1 MRDLT
6 AKKGW
11 LRFFLVLAAVMLLTS
26 GIAYAAISVDKTVPG
41 TVTVNLQSTPEGAL
55 GFYSDAACTVPVTTL
70 NFGQLKP
77 GVTGMVKVYI
87 KNLTGGTT
95 FQYFTATDDLL
106 KGTATISPYQ
116 INPGYADYLTPGRI
130 FPFEFFLNLDPDI
143 PVGVYQFNITVNARD
158 S

>member
-1 MRDLT
+1 MRNLT
-6 AKKGW
+6 ASKSW

-26 GIAYAAISVDKTVPG
+26 GIAYAAISVDKTVPAS
-41 TVTVNLQSTPEGAL
+41 VTVNLQSTPEGAL

-77 GVTGMVKVYI
+77 GVTGIVKVYI

-95 FQYFTATDDLL
+95 FKLFTATDDLL
-106 KGTATISPYQ
+106 KGTATISPYVAPYPYSQ
-116 INPGYADYLTPGRI
+116 PGQSL
-130 FPFEFFLNLDPDI
+130 PFDIFLNLDPDI
-143 PVGVYQFNITVNARD
+143 PVGVYQFNIVVNARD